1 MSADSE
7 AGRVSGKA
15 DSHRREET
23 PRPRWREMVA
33 AGLYHSGALACLREL
48 SHRYEF
54 APDNRGKGRHL
65 RRVRQPKYAILCYH
79 RVGTGG
85 IPLFSELLP
94 ELFDAQMKYLRSHY
108 RVVSL
113 NELCEAI
120 ESRQENEHSV
130 AVTFDDGYADLFA
143 HAMPILE
150 RYAVPATIY
159 LPVASIETGEV
170 PWYDRIFLALKVY
183 PGNEFEI
190 TLDGLQKFRLNSQ
203 EARLGTAAKIIGY
216 LRTISDTRRR
226 EYCREIEERVALPG
240 EELQGRMLNWDQIRT
255 MSRSGVSFGSHTMTH
270 PVVSRLTSSELE
282 SELRDSKELLERRL
296 DTPVV
301 HFAFPFGHLEDCGTR
316 AMTVLRQQGYRSAT
330 TTIEGVN
337 SRSDNLYALRR
348 TQIVNE
354 PSISMYAFKLN
365 QLFLAPGG
373 DQGA

>member
-1 MSADSE
+1 
-7 AGRVSGKA
+7 
-15 DSHRREET
+15 
-23 PRPRWREMVA
+23 
-33 AGLYHSGALACLREL
+33 
-48 SHRYEF
+48 
-54 APDNRGKGRHL
+54 
-65 RRVRQPKYAILCYH
+65 
-79 RVGTGG
+79 
-85 IPLFSELLP
+85 
-94 ELFDAQMKYLRSHY
+94 
-108 RVVSL
+108 
-113 NELCEAI
+113 
-120 ESRQENEHSV
+120 
-130 AVTFDDGYADLFA
+130 
-143 HAMPILE
+143 
-150 RYAVPATIY
+150 
-159 LPVASIETGEV
+159 V

-296 DTPVV
+296 DTPIV

-373 DQGA
+373 NQGA